1 MSGDAE
7 GVPSRDVI
15 AAWSPRQRDEVAR
28 ILGELAEGPGMRV
41 NRRRRLV
48 VLLITCFG
56 AVGLI
61 PWIVYLN
68 ATLPSTSPGG
78 AWRTAWVGYDIGLA
92 GVLGCA
98 GWMALHRRQLV
109 MLLLPVAATLIAVD
123 AWFDITLSWG
133 TSEHMTSIVTA
144 GALELPVAGFLIIV
158 DWLLLKQVVRIVAA
172 LRGRRSPSFSLW
184 RAPIVML
191 GSPGPTGRTP
201 GLRTGCGSRPHRLMP
216 HY

>member
-1 MSGDAE
+1 
-7 GVPSRDVI
+7 
-15 AAWSPRQRDEVAR
+15 
-28 ILGELAEGPGMRV
+28 
-41 NRRRRLV
+41 
-48 VLLITCFG
+48 
-56 AVGLI
+56 
-61 PWIVYLN
+61 
-68 ATLPSTSPGG
+68 
-78 AWRTAWVGYDIGLA
+78 
-92 GVLGCA
+92 
-98 GWMALHRRQLV
+98 MALHRRQLV